1 MNLRL
6 HAAQDVG
13 WRARLDL
20 DFAARGRGT
29 HLVGRRHEGPLVVQR
44 AFHPEG
50 PEVAHVY
57 VLHPPGGVVGGDEL
71 SLQAHVRARAHA
83 LLTTPGATKLY
94 RSAGAAAT
102 LTHQLRVAP
111 GAVVEWFPQE
121 TIAFSGAR
129 TEMQLEVELEVDDAA
144 PSGRVTPPAA
154 FLGWDITCLGRP
166 GSGETFERGRHTSRV
181 RVQRGGMPLYLERF
195 EVDGGT
201 PFLRAPGGL
210 RGAPV
215 LGSFLATVSSEHWPA
230 LSPLIDEVRGVQSPA
245 GSRPDEWLGVTALAE
260 PGPTEGRLGGVLL
273 ARYLGPS
280 VERAKAYFIDIWRR
294 VRPLLV
300 GREVA
305 LPRIW
310 AT

>member
-6 HAAQDVG
+6 HAAPDVG

-29 HLVGRRHEGPLVVQR
+29 HLVRRRHEGPLVVQR

-71 SLQAHVRARAHA
+71 SLHAHVQAGAHA

-102 LTHQLRVAP
+102 LVHRLTVAP

-121 TIAFSGAR
+121 TIVFSGAR
-129 TEMQLEVELEVDDAA
+129 AELRLEVELAVDDAMQVGLA
-144 PSGRVTPPAA
+144 APPAA

-166 GSGETFERGRHTSRV
+166 GSGEVFERGRHTSRV
-181 RVQRGGMPLYLERF
+181 RVQRGGVPLYLERF

-201 PFLRAPGGL
+201 PFLRAPWGL

-215 LGSFLATVSSEHWPA
+215 LGSFLASVSAPHWPA
-230 LSPLIDEVRGVQSPA
+230 ISPLIDEVRRVHSPD
-245 GSRPDEWLGVTALAE
+245 GSCPDEWLGVTALAE
-260 PGPTEGRLGGVLL
+260 AGPLEGRLSGVLL

-280 VERAKAYFIDIWRR
+280 VERAKEYFIEIWRR

>member
-1 MNLRL
+1 
-6 HAAQDVG
+6 VG

-20 DFAARGRGT
+20 DFAARARGT

-57 VLHPPGGVVGGDEL
+57 ILHPPGGVVGGDEL
-71 SLQAHVRARAHA
+71 ELQARVQARAHA

-94 RSAGAAAT
+94 RSAGPVAS
-102 LTHQLRVAP
+102 LRHRLIVAP
-111 GAVVEWFPQE
+111 GAIVEWFPQE
-121 TIAFSGAR
+121 TIVFSGAHA
-129 TEMQLEVELEVDDAA
+129 ELLLDVELAVDDTSKDGSPA
-144 PSGRVTPPAA
+144 PSGA

-166 GSGETFERGRHTSRV
+166 GSGELFTRGRHSSRV
-181 RVQRGGMPLYLERF
+181 RVHRGAVPLYLERF
-195 EVDGGT
+195 EVEGGT
-201 PFLRAPGGL
+201 PFMRAPWGL

-215 LGSFLATVSSEHWPA
+215 LGSFLASVSAEHWPA
-230 LSPLIDEVRGVQSPA
+230 ISALVDEVRAALDDV
-245 GSRPDEWLGVTALAE
+245 GSTHRPRADEWFGVTALAA
-260 PGPTEGRLGGVLL
+260 PGAPEARLGGVLL

-280 VERAKAYFIDIWRR
+280 AERAKALFIDIWRR
-294 VRPLLV
+294 LRPLLV
-300 GREVA
+300 GREVL

>member
-1 MNLRL
+1 MNLPLRV
-6 HAAQDVG
+6 APQVG
-13 WRARLDL
+13 WRAQLEL
-20 DFAARGRGT
+20 DFAARGPGT

-71 SLQAHVRARAHA
+71 SLRARVQARAHA

-94 RSAGAAAT
+94 RSAGPAAT
-102 LTHQLRVAP
+102 LAHRLTVAP

-121 TIAFSGAR
+121 TIVFSGAR
-129 TEMQLEVELEVDDAA
+129 AEVLLEVELAVDDSAKSELPA
-144 PSGRVTPPAA
+144 PSGA

-166 GSGETFERGRHTSRV
+166 GSGETFERGHHTSRV
-181 RVQRGGMPLYLERF
+181 RVQRGGVPLYLERF
-195 EVDGGT
+195 EVRGGT
-201 PFLRAPGGL
+201 PFLRAPWGL

-215 LGSFLATVSSEHWPA
+215 LGSFLASVSVAHWPVV
-230 LSPLIDEVRGVQSPA
+230 LTVIDEVRAASPDTT
-245 GSRPDEWLGVTALAE
+245 RPDEWLGVTALAE
-260 PGPTEGRLGGVLL
+260 PGPPEARVGGVLL

-300 GREVA
+300 GRDVA